1 LRSFFESSSSLLKY
15 YSTISISFLRHTL
28 LSDLNTLS
36 RKARQSVGSKNGA
49 TKALLLLEEEVE
61 PGVHG
66 FSSMIWLCTS
76 APADE
81 VVEESRLVQ
90 GVTTGLHSGGALTL
104 FETAATATFVLLS
117 WESRLA
123 LNMIIS
129 LAA

>member
-1 LRSFFESSSSLLKY
+1 LKY
-15 YSTISISFLRHTL
+15 YSTISISFLRRTL

-36 RKARQSVGSKNGA
+36 RNARQSVGSKNGA
-49 TKALLLLEEEVE
+49 IKAFLLLEEEVE
-61 PGVHG
+61 PGAQG
-66 FSSMIWLCTS
+66 FSSMIWLWTR

-90 GVTTGLHSGGALTL
+90 GVTTGLHSGAALTL
-104 FETAATATFVLLS
+104 FETSPATGTFVLLS